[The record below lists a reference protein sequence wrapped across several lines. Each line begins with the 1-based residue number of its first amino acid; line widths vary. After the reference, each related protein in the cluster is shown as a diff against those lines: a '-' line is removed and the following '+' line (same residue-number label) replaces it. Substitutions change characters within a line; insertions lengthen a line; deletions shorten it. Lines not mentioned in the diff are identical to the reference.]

1 MLLIFVKELLNS
13 VIFSLLEVE
22 NTTATITIII
32 GIGIKVINEI
42 F

>member
-1 MLLIFVKELLNS
+1 MFIKDLLNS

-22 NTTATITIII
+22 NTAAIITMIS